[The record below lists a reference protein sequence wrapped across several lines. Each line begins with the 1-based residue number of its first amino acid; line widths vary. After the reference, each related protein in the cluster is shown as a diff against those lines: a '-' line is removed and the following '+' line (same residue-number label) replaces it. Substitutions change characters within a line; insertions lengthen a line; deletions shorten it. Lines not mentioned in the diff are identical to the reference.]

1 VGDLTSL
8 ALAGCAIC
16 RYKDQGK
23 LDKAIE
29 CGEKSLA
36 IRIKALGEEH
46 PDVATSYSNIGL
58 V

>member
-1 VGDLTSL
+1 MTSR
-8 ALAGCAIC
+8 ALAGCTIC

-46 PDVATSYSNIGL
+46 ASVGLSYGNLGM

>member
-1 VGDLTSL
+1 MTSL

-23 LDKAIE
+23 LDMATE
-29 CGEKSLA
+29 FGEKALS
-36 IRIKALGEEH
+36 IRIKVLGEEH
-46 PDVATSYSNIGL
+46 PDIAISYNNLGT

>member
-1 VGDLTSL
+1 LTSR
-8 ALAGCAIC
+8 ALAGCTIC